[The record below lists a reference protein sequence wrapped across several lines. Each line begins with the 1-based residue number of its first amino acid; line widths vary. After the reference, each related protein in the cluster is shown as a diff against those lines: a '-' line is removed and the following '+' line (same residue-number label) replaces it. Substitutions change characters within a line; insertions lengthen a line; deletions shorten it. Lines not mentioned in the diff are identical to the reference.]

1 MVVLV
6 CSKLTVSS
14 HGPQRTSPARDTLS
28 TAKNPFQK
36 IFHILPLFQV
46 CFQSITCCEYPAK
59 RLLCPFLRICT
70 LHKTHCPLHEK
81 SSEDQHCWQQ
91 GEYHF
96 ANCEMPSFKVDT
108 FDHFEREH
116 LFIGQLIF
124 CHSNWSFF
132 PSPNICSA
140 ALFVQGEEERIQ
152 NMDNETFAL
161 AKICDVQC
169 LMKSNDLHCQ
179 KYVIFDETFK
189 KD

>member
-1 MVVLV
+1 MPIPEDMHIVHFMKSPL
-6 CSKLTVSS
+6 KTNTV
-14 HGPQRTSPARDTLS
+14 GNRE
-28 TAKNPFQK
+28 
-36 IFHILPLFQV
+36 
-46 CFQSITCCEYPAK
+46 SITLPTVRC
-59 RLLCPFLRICT
+59 
-70 LHKTHCPLHEK
+70 
-81 SSEDQHCWQQ
+81 QV
-91 GEYHF
+91 
-96 ANCEMPSFKVDT
+96 FKVDT
-108 FDHFEREH
+108 FDNFEREH
-116 LFIGQLIF
+116 LIIGQLIF